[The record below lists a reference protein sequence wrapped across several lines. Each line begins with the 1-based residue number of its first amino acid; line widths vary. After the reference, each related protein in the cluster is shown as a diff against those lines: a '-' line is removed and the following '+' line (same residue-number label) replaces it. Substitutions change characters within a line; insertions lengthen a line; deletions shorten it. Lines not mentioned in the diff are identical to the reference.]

1 MSEPKSNIN
10 PTYAL
15 GTLLW
20 VKLLKRVWWP
30 GTVIDPQDNTIPQE
44 LKDYVK
50 KVEPISCVV
59 KFKDDK
65 YHVVEF
71 DQEVY
76 LYPCDRKIEFI
87 EKGFSLY
94 KNQLKGLPVIG
105 NFKMEFFIEEV
116 KSMEHLI
123 GGDIHIFENL
133 KKEKEKV
140 KSIVKEL
147 FTPTN
152 TKKSKKKEVEKKS
165 LPAPKLPKT
174 LKTPKTPKSP
184 NQPKPKPVSKRR
196 TSTQSKVGKTCK
208 RTNTE
213 YCCQSQDG
221 CKFTTNRYDNLKWH
235 IAGHKKRKDE
245 VTTSKSSNSSTSNKR
260 KNLKTKPSEV
270 KKQKLQEELLKDWDN
285 DGEDEDEEIN
295 TSGVQSSSDF
305 AQSSNEEVLQTM
317 IDVQSSGNAVQSPNE
332 EVIPTSKVL
341 QNKNDS
347 IPIIS
352 KDISRNREVQGT
364 ITCSPNKVFDFNEND
379 NNTPVVELRQSKS
392 NCSSTVDNDISETFE
407 STDFVNEAILEAS
420 PSESVLVEKSTDT
433 PVVELRQN
441 FVNEAILEASPS
453 ESVLV
458 EKSAENVIDKPHGI
472 QSNELANEIDN
483 QTKSTELLLE
493 KTDNTLDQINNFEN
507 SLSCIS
513 SSINTSDANI
523 LTEVDNVV
531 IDESELSEC
540 GSLNKTTSLYK
551 DTKIETNVVGIQLV
565 ENMSTETEDNATVK
579 ENTNDKEIVSN
590 DEKVNQFYGTTIDEN
605 MPIENSCSVDSTSN
619 KIDCEDKIMKEEF
632 LDVIPDWL
640 QDAEWKS
647 TRSGAHKAFIV
658 NPEGLMYIPDIH
670 DIGADLLTTSEKL
683 NKEIKFRSEIKD
695 PNHTSEY
702 IFGDEY
708 YVYLPKSLIGSYSR
722 MEELPPNVNPVTVAL
737 ENLILEYD

>member
-1 MSEPKSNIN
+1 MYF
-10 PTYAL
+10 TA
-15 GTLLW
+15 
-20 VKLLKRVWWP
+20 
-30 GTVIDPQDNTIPQE
+30 
-44 LKDYVK
+44 
-50 KVEPISCVV
+50 
-59 KFKDDK
+59 
-65 YHVVEF
+65 
-71 DQEVY
+71 
-76 LYPCDRKIEFI
+76 
-87 EKGFSLY
+87 LY

-105 NFKMEFFIEEV
+105 NFEMDWFIEEV
-116 KSMEHLI
+116 KSMERLI
-123 GGDIHIFENL
+123 GGDTHIFENL

-174 LKTPKTPKSP
+174 PKTPKTP
-184 NQPKPKPVSKRR
+184 NQPKLKPVSKPR

-208 RTNTE
+208 RTETG
-213 YCCQSQDG
+213 YSCQSQDG
-221 CKFTTNRYDNLKWH
+221 CNFTTNRYDNLKWH

-295 TSGVQSSSDF
+295 TSGVQSSNDF
-305 AQSSNEEVLQTM
+305 AQSSNEEVVQTM
-317 IDVQSSGNAVQSPNE
+317 IDVQSSGNVVQSSNEEIVQKKTDLLLSSSNIVQSSNE
-332 EVIPTSKVL
+332 EVIPTSK
-341 QNKNDS
+341 
-347 IPIIS
+347 
-352 KDISRNREVQGT
+352 DISRNREDQET

-379 NNTPVVELRQSKS
+379 NNTPIVELRQSKS

-407 STDFVNEAILEAS
+407 STNFVNEAILEAS
-420 PSESVLVEKSTDT
+420 PSESVLVEKST
-433 PVVELRQN
+433 
-441 FVNEAILEASPS
+441 
-453 ESVLV
+453 
-458 EKSAENVIDKPHGI
+458 ENVIDKPHGI

-513 SSINTSDANI
+513 SSINNSDANI
-523 LTEVDNVV
+523 LTEVDNVF
-531 IDESELSEC
+531 IGESELSEC

-551 DTKIETNVVGIQLV
+551 DTKIETNGVGIQLV

-619 KIDCEDKIMKEEF
+619 KIDCEDKIIKEKF
-632 LDVIPDWL
+632 LDVIPEWFE
-640 QDAEWKS
+640 DAEWKS
-647 TRSGAHKAFIV
+647 TSSATHKG
-658 NPEGLMYIPDIH
+658 N
-670 DIGADLLTTSEKL
+670 
-683 NKEIKFRSEIKD
+683 N
-695 PNHTSEY
+695 
-702 IFGDEY
+702 
-708 YVYLPKSLIGSYSR
+708 
-722 MEELPPNVNPVTVAL
+722 
-737 ENLILEYD
+737 